1 MGYRTEIQIALI
13 LVGMVVWGYGQRS
26 ENKVLQYTGLAF
38 FAAATALR
46 LFKKQSKDD
55 DAPPDDPRP

>member
-1 MGYRTEIQIALI
+1 VGYRTEIQIALI
-13 LVGMVVWGYGQRS
+13 LAGMIVWGYGQRS

-46 LFKKQSKDD
+46 LFKKQPKDD
-55 DAPPDDPRP
+55 DAPSDDRER